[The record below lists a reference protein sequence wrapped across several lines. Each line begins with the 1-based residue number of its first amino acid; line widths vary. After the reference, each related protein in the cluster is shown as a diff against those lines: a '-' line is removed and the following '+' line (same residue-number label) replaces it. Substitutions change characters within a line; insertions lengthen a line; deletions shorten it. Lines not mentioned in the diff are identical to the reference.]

1 MGRQGDVW
9 KPRWPGAGAT
19 SSGRRRLWP
28 QPLAQA
34 PPTVARG
41 SRGEGKELPHTCGI
55 LITCSS
61 EDSSCH
67 SDALWGAGGGG
78 RCFCSAPPGGP
89 SGHLQRPPGAGSRH
103 RRAGR
108 VLRAS
113 TAPSSTRVRG
123 SRPRPRWDTRR
134 RLDTLW
140 LSQQGAGG
148 CSRHT
153 EGEGGR

>member
-1 MGRQGDVW
+1 MGRRGDVW

-41 SRGEGKELPHTCGI
+41 SRGEGKELPQTCGI

-67 SDALWGAGGGG
+67 SDALWGVGGAA
-78 RCFCSAPPGGP
+78 SAPLPQVAR
-89 SGHLQRPPGAGSRH
+89 LAICNALREPGAATDG
-103 RRAGR
+103 
-108 VLRAS
+108 
-113 TAPSSTRVRG
+113 P
-123 SRPRPRWDTRR
+123 D
-134 RLDTLW
+134 
-140 LSQQGAGG
+140 G
-148 CSRHT
+148 C
-153 EGEGGR
+153 